1 MTSTSRRRRY
11 HLSTMSER
19 SIEMMTLDKEDITT
33 ISSDASIAIADDID
47 NIMIASS
54 SVTTIATTTATTTIS
69 SRSSS
74 DSSSSSGSIISSS
87 SSSISSSSSSSKY
100 SFEAKDLPDETIYI
114 FDGTAM
120 LHLSY
125 YR

>member
-1 MTSTSRRRRY
+1 
-11 HLSTMSER
+11 MSER

-33 ISSDASIAIADDID
+33 ISSDASITIADDID
-47 NIMIASS
+47 SIMITSS

-69 SRSSS
+69 SSSS
-74 DSSSSSGSIISSS
+74 SGSSSSSSSSSGSISSSSSS
-87 SSSISSSSSSSKY
+87 SSSIGSSSSSSKY